1 MLSLWRSFYMF
12 VHCEIIKKCIKVWN
26 VKTKRD
32 IVFYIFFLFFYSQII
47 LTSRQTNSKIM
58 RTVMKTVL
66 AVTTLAMKERRVKTN
81 HLAII
86 WNRNEPITLKYQN
99 HKIFL
104 KITTKFKIFI
114 KITEKIR
121 RQKKEGKGEKLWT
134 WWMELQLSI

>member
-1 MLSLWRSFYMF
+1 M
-12 VHCEIIKKCIKVWN
+12 
-26 VKTKRD
+26 
-32 IVFYIFFLFFYSQII
+32 
-47 LTSRQTNSKIM
+47 NSKIM

-86 WNRNEPITLKYQN
+86 LNRNEPITPKYQN

-104 KITTKFKIFI
+104 KITTKFKIII
-114 KITEKIR
+114 KFAEKIR

-134 WWMELQLSI
+134 